1 MASHPP
7 PELSGTQ
14 ASPGDDD
21 QALPQQ
27 VLPPGFDGLQYIASH
42 DDLIPAFGLDAAAG
56 QQHYLAFGEA
66 EGRAVDT
73 FDEQQYLARYP
84 DLQAAFGADGAAAT
98 AHYVQFGFYEDRT
111 DEELGPGPGPG
122 PGPGNTPPTAQDD
135 TGAATEDGG
144 PVRLNV
150 LANDTDPDPGDR
162 LTIVA
167 VDATA
172 AVGDARVTPDGSRVV
187 YNPGQE
193 FQELGAGQTA
203 TDTFAYTM
211 QDRAGA
217 QSTATVTMTVAGA
230 DEPPPAMA
238 ALDFLF

>member
-122 PGPGNTPPTAQDD
+122 PGNTPPTAQDD

-217 QSTATVTMTVAGA
+217 QSTATVTVTVAGA

>member
-1 MASHPP
+1 MVSYLD
-7 PELSGTQ
+7 LSGAQ

-21 QALPQQ
+21 NASPQQ

-42 DDLIPAFGLDAAAG
+42 PDLIPAFGLDEAAG
-56 QQHYLAFGEA
+56 EQHYLAFGEA

-73 FDEQQYLARYP
+73 FDEQQYLARHP
-84 DLQAAFGADGAAAT
+84 DLQAAFDADGDAAT
-98 AHYVQFGFYEDRT
+98 AHYIQFGFAEGRT
-111 DEELGPGPGPG
+111 DEPPEPGPG

-135 TGAATEDGG
+135 TGQATEDGG

-167 VDATA
+167 VDDT

-187 YNPGQE
+187 YNPGRG

-211 QDRAGA
+211 QDQAGA
-217 QSTATVTMTVAGA
+217 QSTATVTVTVSGA
-230 DEPPPAMA
+230 DEPPPAVA

>member
-1 MASHPP
+1 MASHPDF
-7 PELSGTQ
+7 SGAQ

-42 DDLIPAFGLDAAAG
+42 PDLIPAFGLDAAAG

-66 EGRAVDT
+66 EGRALDT

-84 DLQAAFGADGAAAT
+84 DLQAAFGADADAAT
-98 AHYVQFGFYEDRT
+98 AHYIQFGFREGRT
-111 DEELGPGPGPG
+111 DGELGPGPGPG
-122 PGPGNTPPTAQDD
+122 PGPGNTPPTAVADA
-135 TGAATEDGG
+135 GAATEDGG

-150 LANDTDPDPGDR
+150 LANDTDPDLGAD

-187 YNPGQE
+187 YNPGRG
-193 FQELGAGQTA
+193 FQELAAGQTA
-203 TDTFAYTM
+203 TDTFAYTI
-211 QDRAGA
+211 QDLAGA
-217 QSTATVTMTVAGA
+217 QSTATVTVTVAGV
-230 DEPPPAMA
+230 DEPPAPLA